1 MANTKGVIVDINNCS
16 FDDNGEL
23 IIHEGCQLGIVWNE
37 DCDFMLGD
45 PKFPVVNESCSN
57 FASVRRIRE
66 CTVKI
71 KGGEPRQAWLCEF
84 IRRRLE
90 EEVRRG

>member
-45 PKFPVVNESCSN
+45 PNSKFSVKYESCSK
-57 FASVRRIRE
+57 FASVRMIRK
-66 CTVKI
+66 CTVKT
-71 KGGEPRQAWLCEF
+71 KEGKPRQAWLCEF
-84 IRRRLE
+84 RRRLE
-90 EEVRRG
+90 E